1 MTSLRVLD
9 EAECL
14 RLLRSATLGRL
25 GFAARSLPVVL
36 PVNYIVD
43 SDRLLFATEAS
54 SILAAAINADVACLE
69 IDDHDVM
76 DHTGWS
82 VLVTGHLRELT
93 AAEAQETAR
102 RNPLPLWRAMPA
114 PQVIELSID
123 MVSGRRLAT
132 A

>member
-1 MTSLRVLD
+1 MTALQVLD
-9 EAECL
+9 EEECL

-43 SDRLLFATEAS
+43 DHRVVFATEAS
-54 SILAAAINADVACLE
+54 SILAAAINFDVACLE
-69 IDDHDVM
+69 IDDHDVL

-82 VLVTGHLRELT
+82 VLVTGQLRELSAHEVT
-93 AAEAQETAR
+93 EATR
-102 RNPLPLWRAMPA
+102 DRPLPTWREMPA
-114 PQVIELSID
+114 PQVVALSID
-123 MVSGRRLAT
+123 MVSGRRLTT

>member
-1 MTSLRVLD
+1 MTSLQVLD

-36 PVNYIVD
+36 PVNYVVDGDRIV
-43 SDRLLFATEAS
+43 FATEAS
-54 SILAAAINADVACLE
+54 TIIAAAINSDVACLE
-69 IDDHDVM
+69 IDDHDGF

-82 VLVTGHLRELT
+82 VLVTGHLRELS
-93 AAEAQETAR
+93 EEETDEVSK
-102 RNPLPLWRAMPA
+102 RNPLPLWRPMPA

-123 MVSGRRLAT
+123 MVSGRRLAPV
-132 A
+132 